1 VAGEEAFRFH
11 HVLLR
16 DAAYQML
23 PKEMRAGL
31 HERFAGW
38 LDAHAGLA
46 DLDEFVGYHLEQA
59 HALRLELGPEDDDA
73 RSIAGHAADRLSAA
87 GKRARDRGDFRASE
101 NLYRRAAALRAPKDP
116 MRARDLLATCWSL
129 VGRDHE
135 AESIP
140 LFEEAL
146 VVATAVGDPAPRSRP
161 RSARRIH
168 GRSRHPRAAPL
179 GSRRCSIA

>member
-1 VAGEEAFRFH
+1 MAGEEAFRFH